1 MHAFNKAQGS
11 GFALNN
17 PMSVA
22 KAINAPG
29 MGNYVQ
35 SQPNLN
41 AAINEVIVGSTW
53 SVAVSQGSDAS
64 PSSHL
69 IGGPFLSSP
78 TITSQQ
84 IGGLV
89 SGVTYI
95 VMATVVTSAGN
106 TLELWSHIPCIAPF

>member
-1 MHAFNKAQGS
+1 MYVGRDFDPAQS
-11 GFALNN
+11 GETNAYGFDFVNDLN
-17 PMSVA
+17 P
-22 KAINAPG
+22 
-29 MGNYVQ
+29 
-35 SQPNLN
+35 
-41 AAINEVIVGSTW
+41 AINEVIVGSTW

-69 IGGPFLSSP
+69 IGGQFLSSP